1 MCGVFNGTLFLSAIR
16 VHNMAMLD
24 ASGVQMSIIPQAFL
38 EVSEFLQCS
47 PFEEK
52 YTIQDTIGQGCFATV
67 HRCQSK
73 ETGQQYAVKVQQL
86 DTLSPRHLEC
96 LKHEI
101 LTQQGVD
108 HIGVVKLLD
117 VLIWDG
123 NIYLVQELMEGGDT
137 AELLLSQGQLSAD
150 DVVRLLRS
158 VLSAVCALHDNGI
171 VHRDLKPANVL
182 LPDKGTCAC
191 VAYRKSPV
199 VLAFVASTVCM
210 QGTRWMRMP
219 VFACLLFVFMSMCV
233 CRLKCFREHS
243 HMIVP

>member
-1 MCGVFNGTLFLSAIR
+1 MLKCFHGTLFHSTMLL
-16 VHNMAMLD
+16 HNMAMFD
-24 ASGVQMSIIPQAFL
+24 ASGVETSIVPQALL
-38 EVSEFLQCS
+38 EVREFLQCS

-52 YTIQDTIGQGCFATV
+52 YTILNMMGQGCFATV

-73 ETGQQYAVKVQQL
+73 ETGHQYAVKVQQL
-86 DTLSPRHLEC
+86 DTLSARHLEC

-101 LTQQGVD
+101 LTQKRVD
-108 HIGVVKLLD
+108 HIGIVKLLD

-123 NIYLVQELMEGGDT
+123 NIYLVQELMEGGDA
-137 AELLLSQGQLSAD
+137 AELLLSQGHLSAD

-191 VAYRKSPV
+191 IAYHNSLVVVAF
-199 VLAFVASTVCM
+199 AASTLCM
-210 QGTRWMRMP
+210 QGTTCMCSSVWRWLQSALGADP
-219 VFACLLFVFMSMCV
+219 W
-233 CRLKCFREHS
+233 H
-243 HMIVP
+243 

>member
-1 MCGVFNGTLFLSAIR
+1 MVYSSLFLSAIR
-16 VHNMAMLD
+16 FHNMAMFD
-24 ASGVQMSIIPQAFL
+24 ASGVQTIVPQALL
-38 EVSEFLQCS
+38 ELSEFLQCS

-52 YTIQDTIGQGCFATV
+52 YRIQETIGQGCFATV

-101 LTQQGVD
+101 LTQKGVD
-108 HIGVVKLLD
+108 HIGVVKMLD

-123 NIYLVQELMEGGDT
+123 NIYVVQELMEGGDA

-158 VLSAVCALHDNGI
+158 VLSALHDNGI
-171 VHRDLKPANVL
+171 VHRDLKPANLL
-182 LPDKGTCAC
+182 LPDKGMCAC
-191 VAYRKSPV
+191 V
-199 VLAFVASTVCM
+199 
-210 QGTRWMRMP
+210 W
-219 VFACLLFVFMSMCV
+219 CV
-233 CRLKCFREHS
+233 
-243 HMIVP
+243 P